1 MCALTTAERA
11 LLLELTEAICGPEA
25 KEAMEIILSKGEA
38 TDEEVAK
45 HIGLQINEVRT
56 LLHRLFDARL
66 LKYRRVRDEKIGWY
80 TYYWRV
86 TDESIE
92 DVLRERK
99 GRVVSRLKSRLN
111 YERNNTFYVCAN
123 RDIPRLTFDEAFN
136 NMFRCPVCGSI
147 LEPFDNRRIIAFL
160 EELIEKLEEDR
171 YI

>member
-1 MCALTTAERA
+1 MSALTTVEKA
-11 LLLELTEAICGPEA
+11 LLLELTEAICGIKA
-25 KEAMEIILSKGEA
+25 REAMKIIILKGEA
-38 TDEEVAK
+38 TDEEIAK
-45 HIGLQINEVRT
+45 EVGLQVNEVRT
-56 LLHRLFDARL
+56 LLHKLFDARL

-99 GRVVSRLKSRLN
+99 ERVISRLKARLE
-111 YERNNTFYVCAN
+111 YEKSNTFYICIN

-147 LEPFDNRRIIAFL
+147 LEPYDNKEIIALL
-160 EELIEKLEEDR
+160 EELIHKLEKL
-171 YI
+171 